1 MNKPK
6 LLLFCGWQWAAT
18 SPLIYTLQRNV
29 KYAHFG
35 YTKNF
40 HYLEPEWEDNKLI
53 FKKNNAHG
61 KIYEK
66 VSQGIWKNYK
76 PYTPRTHRL
85 NLSVD
90 LDPLDDFPISHY
102 DRLVTGQPTI
112 TKYMDFYHALYDHVV
127 TKGYKSVGDAH
138 TGRLVREDWK
148 FSKIEYFQF
157 IKQYTETLKSEF
169 DIKVLCI
176 ARDPVRRAFSNY
188 IFNVKKKGDKRFSGF
203 RGDPSRTLPAEILFH
218 DYVHDI
224 NTIRQF
230 FGDNIHCIVMEELWE
245 RDGATV
251 LSEYLEHPIK
261 KSDLWKNLYAPDKG
275 HFVKYDKDVPCQAYG
290 QDLLVLTPEI
300 YWHYREKH
308 DYIYENWKKTYG
320 SLPLHW
326 GKPIEYKA

>member
-35 YTKNF
+35 YTKGF
-40 HYLEPEWEDNKLI
+40 KYLGKPKWEDNKLI
-53 FKKNNAHG
+53 FKNSYKHNAV

-66 VSQGIWKNYK
+66 LSQGVWKNYK
-76 PYTPRTHRL
+76 SHTPATHRM

-90 LDPLDDFPISHY
+90 LEPLDDFPISHY
-102 DRLVTGQPTI
+102 DRLMTGQPTI

-127 TKGYKSVGDAH
+127 TKGYKSVGDAYM
-138 TGRLVREDWK
+138 GRLIREDWR

-157 IKQYTETLKSEF
+157 IKQYTEALKSEF
-169 DIKVLCI
+169 EVKVLCI
-176 ARDPVRRAFSNY
+176 ARDPVRRAFSQ
-188 IFNVKKKGDKRFSGF
+188 FTFKMQKKNDGKHHANGTHG
-203 RGDPSRTLPAEILFH
+203 LPIVLEVH

-224 NTIRQF
+224 NKIRKF
-230 FGDNIHCIVMEELWE
+230 FKDNIHCIVMEELWE

-251 LSEYLEHPIK
+251 LSEFLEHPIK
-261 KSDLWKNLYAPDKG
+261 KSDLWKNLYAPDRG
-275 HFVKYDKDVPCQAYG
+275 HLVKYDSDVPCQAYG
-290 QDLLVLTPEI
+290 QDLLELTPQTYE
-300 YWHYREKH
+300 HYRKK
-308 DYIYENWKKTYG
+308 YNPIYKSWVREFG

-326 GKPIEYKA
+326 GEPIEYKA